1 MFSDHPTSGP
11 YAPPCSARCF
21 EGVARGTMIGV
32 AWTVAHGPESSPG
45 ATARTLAGTM
55 TRNCFGFASFLG
67 IYSFVS
73 CTTERIRQRDDVFNY
88 IVGGA
93 SVRLSVFVC
102 WGDRPPRFFFEPRR
116 RAPSRRS
123 SRRPSGMSRRP
134 PSSRGSSAA
143 SFTSSFDRPPATT
156 SAGTS
161 TCS

>member
-1 MFSDHPTSGP
+1 
-11 YAPPCSARCF
+11 
-21 EGVARGTMIGV
+21 MIGV

-93 SVRLSVFVC
+93 SAGAFAAIESPALRDVAKASLVTGVICGLFYFLF
-102 WGDRPPRFFFEPRR
+102 RPPPRDDF
-116 RAPSRRS
+116 SRHV
-123 SRRPSGMSRRP
+123 
-134 PSSRGSSAA
+134 
-143 SFTSSFDRPPATT
+143 DL
-156 SAGTS
+156 
-161 TCS
+161 